1 MTNPKRT
8 WTPAEASPSGLAFAN
23 GALFMAA
30 LRGQRLWRIVLN
42 GENVSSVTSHFNGTF
57 GRLRLVVKVPGE
69 NAIWFGTTNADNN
82 GSGGPGDD
90 RILRA
95 NLT

>member
-1 MTNPKRT
+1 
-8 WTPAEASPSGLAFAN
+8 
-23 GALFMAA
+23 
-30 LRGQRLWRIVLN
+30 
-42 GENVSSVTSHFNGTF
+42 VTQHFNGTF

-82 GSGGPGDD
+82 GSGGPGSD
-90 RILRA
+90 RILRS